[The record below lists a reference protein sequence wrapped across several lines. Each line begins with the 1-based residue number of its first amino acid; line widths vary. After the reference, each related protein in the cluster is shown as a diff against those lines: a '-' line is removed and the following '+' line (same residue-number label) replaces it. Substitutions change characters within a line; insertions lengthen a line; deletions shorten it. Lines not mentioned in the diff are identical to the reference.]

1 MKIPLFQF
9 LPLFGTFLVLVF
21 GTSCTN
27 LGKADREFKTNSLY
41 SPPEF
46 SNAEPVVEGE
56 IAARIAEEPD
66 FEQLKF
72 DKSIDSHLLQPPRG
86 AYRVGP
92 GDILDIEVA
101 ENIATRQQ
109 VRVLPDGMLY
119 YDVARGINVKG
130 RTLKDISLALA
141 QLLEEDYVNPVVT
154 VNVANADSQ
163 RFWILGQVRQPGTY
177 SIKKPTTVV
186 DALSIGGG
194 LLSND
199 RGEEVG
205 NPEAADL
212 ERAILIRD
220 GDLIPVDFYS
230 LIHEGDMSQNV
241 YVKGGD
247 YIFIPS
253 LTARS
258 VYVLGEVAQPGP
270 VYYET
275 GTTLLSAVASV
286 GGLNKDAIGSKALIL
301 RGGTRNPQAAVVN
314 INAIRKGKEPD
325 LKVEGGDII
334 WVPKTAWTKLNEY
347 VEAVLITAG
356 QAVAVQEGLAVLGAT
371 GDAGV
376 TIQAGGGN

>member
-1 MKIPLFQF
+1 
-9 LPLFGTFLVLVF
+9 
-21 GTSCTN
+21 
-27 LGKADREFKTNSLY
+27 
-41 SPPEF
+41 
-46 SNAEPVVEGE
+46 
-56 IAARIAEEPD
+56 
-66 FEQLKF
+66 
-72 DKSIDSHLLQPPRG
+72 
-86 AYRVGP
+86 
-92 GDILDIEVA
+92 
-101 ENIATRQQ
+101 
-109 VRVLPDGMLY
+109 
-119 YDVARGINVKG
+119 
-130 RTLKDISLALA
+130 LA